1 MFPLGDA
8 SRRLRHFPIITIALI
23 VINFGVFLLELIH
36 GNAFILRFA
45 MVPAQVTS
53 GHAWITVLTAMFMH
67 VGWAHI
73 LGNMLFFWV
82 FGPEIEDVMG
92 PFRFLIFYLLSGLIA
107 TSAQI
112 IINPTSTVP
121 NLGAS
126 GAIAGVMGAFMITY
140 PRDRI
145 RTIIFFGFFIQL
157 ALIPAAILVGVW
169 FLLQLFS
176 QIGSFASLQAGG
188 IAYMA
193 HIGGFLFGLLAGRL
207 FETSRRRQMQGLE
220 S

>member
-1 MFPLGDA
+1 
-8 SRRLRHFPIITIALI
+8 
-23 VINFGVFLLELIH
+23 
-36 GNAFILRFA
+36 

-126 GAIAGVMGAFMITY
+126 GAIAAVRVADELRLGH
-140 PRDRI
+140 
-145 RTIIFFGFFIQL
+145 
-157 ALIPAAILVGVW
+157 VGP
-169 FLLQLFS
+169 LP
-176 QIGSFASLQAGG
+176 QAGG
-188 IAYMA
+188 ESWKRVVST
-193 HIGGFLFGLLAGRL
+193 AGR
-207 FETSRRRQMQGLE
+207 
-220 S
+220 